1 MLSMGNRVNYPVR
14 VSKTKKGGF
23 IAAIQNE
30 RGDTLREVYQH
41 EPSLSE
47 KMNLFLLK
55 KTVEILVW
63 TDKIED
69 PAATQVISTEDISG
83 SSGR

>member
-1 MLSMGNRVNYPVR
+1 MGNGINYPVR
-14 VSKTKKGGF
+14 VSRTKKGGF

-30 RGDTLREVYQH
+30 RGDTLREIYQH
-41 EPSLSE
+41 DPSLSE
-47 KMNLFLLK
+47 KVNLFLLK

-69 PAATQVISTEDISG
+69 LPEPQILQTHDISG
-83 SSGR
+83 SGG

>member
-1 MLSMGNRVNYPVR
+1 MNNYPVK
-14 VSKTKKGGF
+14 VSRTKKGGF

-30 RGDTLREVYQH
+30 RGDTLRELYQH
-41 EPSLSE
+41 DPSLSE

-55 KTVEILVW
+55 KTVEIFVW

-69 PAATQVISTEDISG
+69 PSEPPSLQTHDISG
-83 SSGR
+83 SGG